1 MRKIVVASVLAA
13 ALAAAALPLAAQQAQ
28 PPPLSGKLGFVNTER
43 ILRDAQPAQRA
54 QKKIEAEFQKRDQEL
69 AKIAEQLKRMQDD
82 LDRNSVTM
90 GEAQRRNRE
99 REFADLN
106 RDFQR
111 KQREFREDLN
121 QRRNE
126 ELAQVVELAN
136 RVIRQ
141 IAEQEKFDIIFQDAV
156 FASPRI
162 DITDKVI
169 KALEAGKPPAK

>member
-1 MRKIVVASVLAA
+1 MTRTALLISVLAA
-13 ALAAAALPLAAQQAQ
+13 ALAVAAPALRAQQVA
-28 PPPLSGKLGFVNTER
+28 GKLGFVNTER
-43 ILRDAQPAQRA
+43 ILREAAPSQRA

-69 AKIAEQLKRMQDD
+69 AKLAADLKRMQDD
-82 LDRNSVTM
+82 LDKNAMTM

-99 REFADLN
+99 RDFADAN
-106 RDFQR
+106 REFQR

-169 KALEAGKPPAK
+169 KALDSGKPPAK

>member
-1 MRKIVVASVLAA
+1 MTIRIFALAA
-13 ALAAAALPLAAQQAQ
+13 ALVAAPTLAQDKPAAAAAPT
-28 PPPLSGKLGFVNTER
+28 GKFGFVNTER
-43 ILRDAQPAQRA
+43 ILRDAIPAQRA

-69 AKIAEQLKRMQDD
+69 ARVADQLKRMQDE
-82 LDRNSVTM
+82 LDKNSVTM
-90 GEAQRRNRE
+90 SESQRRTKE
-99 REFADLN
+99 REFGELN

-126 ELAQVVELAN
+126 ELAQVVEQAN

-141 IAEQEKFDIIFQDAV
+141 IAEQEKYDIIFQDAV

-169 KALEAGKPPAK
+169 KALDQGKPPAK

>member
-1 MRKIVVASVLAA
+1 MTKIALLAA
-13 ALAAAALPLAAQQAQ
+13 LLALLAQGAAAQS
-28 PPPLSGKLGFVNTER
+28 PPSSGKFGFVHTER
-43 ILRDAQPAQRA
+43 ILRDSVPAQQA

-82 LDRNSVTM
+82 IDKNAVTM

-106 RDFQR
+106 REFQR

-169 KALEAGKPPAK
+169 RALEAGKPPAK

>member
-1 MRKIVVASVLAA
+1 MTSTRMLLIAA
-13 ALAAAALPLAAQQAQ
+13 ALTASPALAQQA
-28 PPPLSGKLGFVNTER
+28 PVGKFGFVNTER
-43 ILRDAQPAQRA
+43 ILRDATPAQRA

-69 AKIAEQLKRMQDD
+69 AKMAEQLKRLQDE
-82 LDRNSVTM
+82 LDKNSVTM
-90 GEAQRRNRE
+90 SEAQRRNKE
-99 REFADLN
+99 REFGDMN

-126 ELAQVVELAN
+126 ELAQVVEQAN

-141 IAEQEKFDIIFQDAV
+141 IAEQEKYDIIFQDAV

-169 KALEAGKPPAK
+169 KSLDGNKPAAK